1 MSEQK
6 EIKARLVK
14 CLLESVILQL
24 LEENEMHGYQVIKRI
39 RKEYGVY
46 LGPSTIYPMLNV
58 LERKRLI
65 RGKWETQKNR
75 PRKTYQL
82 TACGR
87 SQLHLSLK
95 LLAQLNLKIEPQKD
109 IPTTAEKAVQN
120 IPSMVA

>member
-1 MSEQK
+1 MNEQK
-6 EIKARLVK
+6 EIKARLIK

-24 LEENEMHGYQVIKRI
+24 LKENEMHGYQIIKEV

-46 LGPSTIYPMLNV
+46 FGPSTIYPLLNV
-58 LERKRLI
+58 LERRKLI
-65 RGKWETQKNR
+65 RGKWEMHKNR

-95 LLAQLNLKIEPQKD
+95 LLAQLNLKIESQKD
-109 IPTTAEKAVQN
+109 ILTAGGKAVEN
-120 IPSMVA
+120 IPSMS